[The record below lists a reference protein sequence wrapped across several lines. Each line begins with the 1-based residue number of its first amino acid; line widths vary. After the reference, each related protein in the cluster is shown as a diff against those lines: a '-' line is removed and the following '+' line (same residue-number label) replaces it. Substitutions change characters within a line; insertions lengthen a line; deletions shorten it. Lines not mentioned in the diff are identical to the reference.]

1 MNNNRSK
8 LNELLT
14 QSGAGKDTAQKLQ
27 RIAERNPNVAAA
39 LNQLS
44 EQDIAKIRALL
55 NDKEAASRILATS
68 QAQELLGKLKG

>member
-39 LNQLS
+39 LNQLR